1 VLLILNHLSSAAFL
15 LFFAHLLVFAAH
27 SVEPIE
33 TKWRQSIEADLRNGD
48 PEGDVCA
55 KAKRRAVTSDNVA
68 FKNWAYEIARRT
80 CPSAGR
86 ASTAIQ
92 TIQSSAASTL
102 PFALLSRRQKSR
114 TRRTRKAG
122 RRWLNDDLQRG
133 EVSF

>member
-1 VLLILNHLSSAAFL
+1 MLLILNHLSSAAFL
-15 LFFAHLLVFAAH
+15 ILLAQLLVFAAH

-55 KAKRRAVTSDNVA
+55 KAKRRAAISDNVA

-92 TIQSSAASTL
+92 TIQSSAASTHC
-102 PFALLSRRQKSR
+102 PLLSSHDARRV
-114 TRRTRKAG
+114 A
-122 RRWLNDDLQRG
+122 RG
-133 EVSF
+133 ERVKLAGDGCMMIFNGVK